1 MRLRIEDLPM
11 KTAPS
16 MELLHPKVKLMY
28 FLWKRSGFSGSI
40 SELAR
45 QLGYKDASPVNRML
59 HELMDDGYVLEQVK
73 SEKTAFRL
81 TKKGQNSISLLVF
94 KDFSLLFLIVFSIG
108 VVYSGFAGL
117 IFHVVVPPADLVI
130 LGTVSILFVILI
142 RQQISRQETQL
153 WGNELEG
160 AS

>member
-1 MRLRIEDLPM
+1 M